1 MRIVISGIPIDV
13 QKKNIKN
20 MHLQVKPPDGHV
32 VISAPLSVD
41 DKAIEAYARTQLGF
55 IKKAIVQ
62 FQDQPRA
69 SKRQYVSGET
79 MYIWGKQ
86 YFLVFKPDNQKNSFE
101 IQNQNIV
108 LSMSARSTV
117 KQRDAYVKEEY
128 RKILKE
134 EIEKRL
140 PKWEAQTGL
149 KCDSWQTK
157 YMVTKWGACST
168 DKKKLWFNLQLAQK
182 PYVCLDYIILH
193 ELTHL
198 ITRKHDATFIAHM
211 DRYMPNWRE
220 IRKELN
226 DSRLDYYE
234 AQDESPLQK
243 LIDQSRYDDIRD
255 VAIAYIQED
264 YSGDERKPSVV
275 DVEIEN
281 VIHIEQMEDG
291 VIAFDVIASCD
302 VEMPTAS
309 RKGYFIERWL
319 KIHCQ
324 VTLGIDMSGFRIMN
338 VGNCEPQEESDNDW
352 LSGELVP
359 IISRDQ
365 FDEEAE
371 KFLTRYCPEAL
382 ENPIRVPIEKIA
394 SDMKLQVIEDVPLS
408 DDLTYFG
415 TIIFD
420 NGNVFDKHRKITIR
434 NAKRGTIYLDPRVS
448 YERSVG
454 TKRTTLA
461 HECFHWYRHQP
472 YHVLMRMIGANDNL
486 GRAIQ
491 CQIATNTMDSDKWK
505 AVDWMEWQAKGIAPR
520 ILMPAK
526 MTRVKTDQLLV
537 EYGGADNENIT
548 VYENVIDALAE
559 LFDVSRQAAKVR
571 LIDLGYSKA
580 EGAYP
585 FVDGQYVH
593 GYSFEVGTL
602 DKNQTFTIPYADLFK
617 AYCFDRE
624 FKKLVDSGQFI
635 FADRHLVLKDEKYVS
650 YDQAGNVTLSEYA
663 LTHMDECCVVF
674 SKGYSYQS
682 KYQGAKYYTQF
693 MRNAAPV
700 ENQVEYS
707 FELNTHNRILL
718 DQIKNAKH
726 RAEALRRYPGS
737 FAETLVALQKERKL
751 SNKHLADLSLVGEK
765 TIQRLRNNEEY
776 PTSVQ
781 TVLGLCVGLK
791 LPLPEAEMF
800 LSKTDFKLN
809 SMKGEGYVYQCV
821 LGACTE
827 NSIYEINEMLEENGI
842 TPLGSDPDLQ
852 RH

>member
-55 IKKAIVQ
+55 IKKSIEK
-62 FQDQPRA
+62 FQDQLRA
-69 SKRQYVSGET
+69 SKRQYISGET
-79 MYIWGKQ
+79 IYIWGKQ

-108 LSMSARSTV
+108 LSMSAKSTV

-157 YMVTKWGACST
+157 YMVTKWGSCST

-182 PYVCLDYIILH
+182 PYRCLDYIILH

-198 ITRKHDATFIAHM
+198 ITRKHDVTFTTHM

-234 AQDESPLQK
+234 AQGESPLQK
-243 LIDQSRYDDIRD
+243 LIDHSRYDDIRD
-255 VAIAYIQED
+255 VAITYINEEHSSEQ
-264 YSGDERKPSVV
+264 KKTSVV

-281 VIHIEQMEDG
+281 VIRIEQPEEG
-291 VIAFDVIASCD
+291 VIAFDVIVSCD
-302 VEMPTAS
+302 VEMPSSS
-309 RKGYFIERWL
+309 RKGYFAEKWL

-324 VTLGIDMSGFRIMN
+324 VTLGIDMSGFRIMSI
-338 VGNCEPQEESDNDW
+338 GDCKSQEESDNDR

-359 IISRDQ
+359 IIVRDQ
-365 FDEEAE
+365 FEDEAE
-371 KFLTRYCPEAL
+371 KFLTRYCPETL
-382 ENPIRVPIEKIA
+382 EKPTRIPIEAIA
-394 SDMKLQVIEDVPLS
+394 GYMKLQIIEDVPLS
-408 DDLTYFG
+408 DELIYLG

-420 NGNVFDKHRKITIR
+420 NGNVLDKHRKITLR
-434 NAKRGTIYLDPRVS
+434 NAKRRTIYLEPRVS
-448 YERSVG
+448 YEYSVG
-454 TKRTTLA
+454 TKRTTIA

-472 YHVLMRMIGANDNL
+472 YHILMKMIGANDNL
-486 GRAIQ
+486 GKAIQ
-491 CQIATNTMDSDKWK
+491 CQIAANTTDSDKWK
-505 AVDWMEWQAKGIAPR
+505 AVDWMEWQAKGVAPR

-526 MTRVKTDQLLV
+526 TTRIKADELLA
-537 EYGGADNENIT
+537 EYGGAMEAGISD
-548 VYENVIDALAE
+548 YENVIDELAI

-571 LIDLGYSKA
+571 LIDLGYTKV

-585 FVDGQYVH
+585 FVDGHYIR
-593 GYSFEVGTL
+593 GYSFKPGSLE
-602 DKNQTFTIPYADLFK
+602 KNQTFTIPYADLFK

-624 FKKLVDSGQFI
+624 FKKLIDTGNFVFV
-635 FADRHLVLKDEKYVS
+635 DRHLVLNEERYIIR
-650 YDQAGNVTLSEYA
+650 DQNGITILSEYA
-663 LTHMDECCVVF
+663 LLHIDECCVVF
-674 SKGYSYQS
+674 TKGYSYQS
-682 KYQGAKYYTQF
+682 KYQGARYYNQF

-700 ENQVEYS
+700 DDQIEYS
-707 FELNTHNRILL
+707 FELNNHNKELF
-718 DQIKNAKH
+718 DQIKNEK
-726 RAEALRRYPGS
+726 RRSDALRRYPGS
-737 FAETLVALQKERKL
+737 FAETLVELQKERKL
-751 SNKHLADLSLVGEK
+751 SNKQLADRSLVGEK

-776 PTSVQ
+776 PTTVQ
-781 TVLGLCVGLK
+781 IILALCVGLK
-791 LPLPEAEMF
+791 LPLPKAEM
-800 LSKTDFKLN
+800 LLGKTDFKLN
-809 SMKGEGYVYQCV
+809 SMKGEGYIYQCV
-821 LGACTE
+821 LSACAE
-827 NSIYEINEMLEENGI
+827 NSIYEINEMLEANDVQ
-842 TPLGSDPDLQ
+842 PLGSDPSL
-852 RH
+852 R

>member
-1 MRIVISGIPIDV
+1 
-13 QKKNIKN
+13 

-55 IKKAIVQ
+55 IKKSISK
-62 FQDQPRA
+62 FQDQLRA

-79 MYIWGKQ
+79 IYIWGKQ
-86 YFLVFKPDNQKNSFE
+86 YFLVFKPDNQKNNFE

-108 LSMSARSTV
+108 LSMSAKSTV

-140 PKWEAQTGL
+140 QKWEAQTGL

-182 PYVCLDYIILH
+182 PYRCLDYIILH

-255 VAIAYIQED
+255 AAITFINEEH
-264 YSGDERKPSVV
+264 SDETKKPSVV

-281 VIHIEQMEDG
+281 VIRIEQPENG

-302 VEMPTAS
+302 VEMPSSS
-309 RKGYFIERWL
+309 RKGYFTEKWL

-324 VTLGIDMSGFRIMN
+324 VTLGIDMSGFRIMSI
-338 VGNCEPQEESDNDW
+338 GDCEPQEKSDNDR

-359 IISRDQ
+359 IIARDQ
-365 FDEEAE
+365 FEDEAE
-371 KFLTRYCPEAL
+371 KFLTRYCPEVLKKPA
-382 ENPIRVPIEKIA
+382 RVPIETVA
-394 SDMKLQVIEDVPLS
+394 SDMKLQIIENVPLS
-408 DDLTYFG
+408 DELTYFG

-420 NGNVFDKHRKITIR
+420 NGNVLDKHRKITIR

-454 TKRTTLA
+454 TKRTTIA
-461 HECFHWYRHQP
+461 HECLHWHRHQP
-472 YHVLMRMIGANDNL
+472 YHVLMKMIGANDNL

-491 CQIATNTMDSDKWK
+491 CQIAANTTDSDKWK
-505 AVDWMEWQAKGIAPR
+505 AVDWMEWQAKGVAPR

-526 MTRVKTDQLLV
+526 TTRMKADELLA
-537 EYGGADNENIT
+537 ECGGATEAGISD
-548 VYENVIDALAE
+548 YENVIDELSA

-571 LIDLGYSKA
+571 LIDLGYTKA

-585 FVDGQYVH
+585 FVDGHYVH
-593 GYSFEVGTL
+593 GYSFEPESL
-602 DKNQTFTIPYADLFK
+602 QENQTFTIPYADLFN
-617 AYCFDRE
+617 ANFPEQSNSSPLR
-624 FKKLVDSGQFI
+624 
-635 FADRHLVLKDEKYVS
+635 
-650 YDQAGNVTLSEYA
+650 
-663 LTHMDECCVVF
+663 
-674 SKGYSYQS
+674 KGP
-682 KYQGAKYYTQF
+682 KPAK
-693 MRNAAPV
+693 
-700 ENQVEYS
+700 
-707 FELNTHNRILL
+707 IL
-718 DQIKNAKH
+718 
-726 RAEALRRYPGS
+726 Y
-737 FAETLVALQKERKL
+737 F
-751 SNKHLADLSLVGEK
+751 
-765 TIQRLRNNEEY
+765 
-776 PTSVQ
+776 
-781 TVLGLCVGLK
+781 
-791 LPLPEAEMF
+791 
-800 LSKTDFKLN
+800 
-809 SMKGEGYVYQCV
+809 
-821 LGACTE
+821 
-827 NSIYEINEMLEENGI
+827 
-842 TPLGSDPDLQ
+842 
-852 RH
+852 

>member
-32 VISAPLSVD
+32 VISSPLSVG

-55 IKKAIVQ
+55 IKRAIAQ

-108 LSMSARSTV
+108 LSMSAKSTV

-182 PYVCLDYIILH
+182 PYACLDYIILH

-255 VAIAYIQED
+255 AAIAYIQEEH
-264 YSGDERKPSVV
+264 SGTAKRPSVV
-275 DVEIEN
+275 DMEIEN
-281 VIHIEQMEDG
+281 VIHIEQPEDG

-302 VEMPTAS
+302 VEMPSSS
-309 RKGYFIERWL
+309 RKGYFNERWL

-324 VTLGIDMSGFRIMN
+324 VTLGIDMSGFRIMA
-338 VGNCEPQEESDNDW
+338 VGNCEPQEESDNDR

-365 FDEEAE
+365 FDDEAE
-371 KFLTRYCPEAL
+371 KFLTRYCPKAL
-382 ENPIRVPIEKIA
+382 DSPIRIPIETIA

-420 NGNVFDKHRKITIR
+420 NGNVLDKHRKITIR
-434 NAKRGTIYLDPRVS
+434 NAKRGTVYLDPRVS
-448 YERSVG
+448 YERSMG

-461 HECFHWYRHQP
+461 HECFHWHRHQP
-472 YHVLMRMIGANDNL
+472 YHVLMKMIGANDNL
-486 GRAIQ
+486 GKAIQ
-491 CQIATNTMDSDKWK
+491 CQIAANTTDSDKWK
-505 AVDWMEWQAKGIAPR
+505 AVDWMEWQAKGVAPR

-526 MTRVKTDQLLV
+526 TTRLKADQLLA
-537 EYGGADNENIT
+537 EYGGVDEASIAA
-548 VYENVIDALAE
+548 YENVIDELAE
-559 LFDVSRQAAKVR
+559 LFDVSRQATKVR

-585 FVDGQYVH
+585 FVDGQYMETVRSTVVKITY
-593 GYSFEVGTL
+593 GGSGGKTL
-602 DKNQTFTIPYADLFK
+602 SLKEINTQINELLKASIQSQGVISLFDSKQANENISLFDPAVLDEISKMKEKNIAVEIL
-617 AYCFDRE
+617 
-624 FKKLVDSGQFI
+624 KKLMAEQVSLYKRTNVVQSQKFSEKITQLMNSYYNGLI
-635 FADRHLVLKDEKYVS
+635 TNEEVIKELLKTAQEITELYNNGKKLGLS
-650 YDQAGNVTLSEYA
+650 QEELAFYDA
-663 LTHMDECCVVF
+663 LT
-674 SKGYSYQS
+674 K
-682 KYQGAKYYTQF
+682 
-693 MRNAAPV
+693 P
-700 ENQVEYS
+700 EN
-707 FELNTHNRILL
+707 
-718 DQIKNAKH
+718 IKDF
-726 RAEALRRYPGS
+726 Y
-737 FAETLVALQKERKL
+737 
-751 SNKHLADLSLVGEK
+751 
-765 TIQRLRNNEEY
+765 RNNELIDLTREL
-776 PTSVQ
+776 T
-781 TVLGLCVGLK
+781 
-791 LPLPEAEMF
+791 
-800 LSKTDFKLN
+800 
-809 SMKGEGYVYQCV
+809 
-821 LGACTE
+821 
-827 NSIYEINEMLEENGI
+827 EMLRKNRTIDWQKKETARASMRKMVKHLLKKYKYPPEDYDTAISTVISQCEMWTDNI
-842 TPLGSDPDLQ
+842 TA
-852 RH
+852 

>member
-32 VISAPLSVD
+32 VISTPLSVD

-55 IKKAIVQ
+55 IKKAIAQ

-108 LSMSARSTV
+108 LSMSAKSTV
-117 KQRDAYVKEEY
+117 KQREAYVKEEY

-140 PKWEAQTGL
+140 PKWETQTGL

-182 PYVCLDYIILH
+182 PYACLDYIILH

-198 ITRKHDATFIAHM
+198 ITRKHDTTFIAHM

-243 LIDQSRYDDIRD
+243 LIDQSRYDGIRD
-255 VAIAYIQED
+255 AAIAYIQENH
-264 YSGDERKPSVV
+264 SGNAKKPSVV

-281 VIHIEQMEDG
+281 VIHIEQMEAG

-302 VEMPTAS
+302 VEMPSAS
-309 RKGYFIERWL
+309 RNGYFNVRWL
-319 KIHCQ
+319 KVHCQ
-324 VTLGIDMSGFRIMN
+324 VTLGIDMSGFLIIA
-338 VGNCEPQEESDNDW
+338 VGNYEPQEEFDNDR

-394 SDMKLQVIEDVPLS
+394 GDMRLQVIEDIPLS
-408 DDLTYFG
+408 DALTYFG

-420 NGNVFDKHRKITIR
+420 NGNVLDKHRKVTIR
-434 NAKRGTIYLDPRVS
+434 NAKRGTIYLDPRIS

-472 YHVLMRMIGANDNL
+472 YHVLMKMIGANDNL

-491 CQIATNTMDSDKWK
+491 CQIAANTMDSDKWK
-505 AVDWMEWQAKGIAPR
+505 SVDWMEWQAKGVAPR

-526 MTRVKTDQLLV
+526 MARMKIDQLLA
-537 EYGGADNENIT
+537 EYGGAMKAGIRD
-548 VYENVIDALAE
+548 YENVIDELAS

-571 LIDLGYSKA
+571 MIDLGYAKA

-585 FVDGQYVH
+585 FVDGHYVC
-593 GYSFEVGTL
+593 GYSFEPESL
-602 DKNQTFTIPYADLFK
+602 EKNQTFTIPYTDLFK

-624 FKKLVDSGQFI
+624 FKKLIDTGHFV
-635 FADRHLVLKDEKYVS
+635 FADRHLVLNDERYITR
-650 YDQAGNVTLSEYA
+650 DQDGDAVLSEYA
-663 LTHMDECCVVF
+663 LSHMDECCVVF
-674 SKGYSYQS
+674 TKGYSYQS
-682 KYQGAKYYTQF
+682 KYQGARYYTQF

-700 ENQVEYS
+700 DNQVEYS
-707 FELNTHNRILL
+707 FEMNAHNKTLL
-718 DQIKNAKH
+718 DQITNAK
-726 RAEALRRYPGS
+726 RRSEALRRYPGS
-737 FAETLVALQKERKL
+737 FAETLVELQKERKL
-751 SNKHLADLSLVGEK
+751 SNKQLADRSLVGEK

-776 PTSVQ
+776 PTTVQ
-781 TVLGLCVGLK
+781 TVLALCVGLK
-791 LPLPEAEMF
+791 LPLPEAEM
-800 LSKTDFKLN
+800 LLGKTDFKLN
-809 SMKGEGYVYQCV
+809 FMKGEGYVYQCV
-821 LGACTE
+821 LSACVE
-827 NSIYEINEMLEENGI
+827 NSIYEINEMLEANGI
-842 TPLGSDPDLQ
+842 QPLGSDPFLQ
-852 RH
+852 